1 MSQAEIE
8 VGTQVA
14 TVEDGPVAVA
24 HPGAVDVN
32 ALMMAALDKGADGVA
47 ALEKLVELEER
58 VAARNARAEFSR
70 AFAAFRAELPPIPR
84 RTPGVERQGTRLL
97 YADLDVIQEYA
108 DPLLKRHGFTYQF
121 TTEPSKDGGWLIVTC
136 TLDHEAGHSRTS
148 TFPVPM
154 TQVPKGTPAQN
165 ASATHTYGKRLTLS
179 DVLGIQTTSDLDG
192 AGPAEDPISD
202 DQVAVLREYVD
213 SPLVNEAQF
222 LKYMK
227 VDALADIPTS
237 RYEEALRALRAKVG
251 DK

>member
-8 VGTQVA
+8 VGMQVA
-14 TVEDGPVAVA
+14 TVEGSHSPA
-24 HPGAVDVN
+24 PVDVN
-32 ALMMAALDKGADGVA
+32 ALMLAALEQGEAGVA

-58 VAARNARAEFSR
+58 VAARNARTEFSR

-84 RTPGVERQGTRLL
+84 RAKGTVRSGRAVM

-121 TTEPSKDGGWLIVTC
+121 TTASLPDGYLFVTC

-148 TFPVPM
+148 TFPVPL
-154 TQVPKGTPAQN
+154 TNVPQGTPAQN

-192 AGPAEDPISD
+192 VTPGD
-202 DQVAVLREYVD
+202 DGLTDEQVATLQDYCD
-213 SPLVNEAQF
+213 SPKVDTAAF
-222 LKYMK
+222 LRYMK
-227 VDALADIPTS
+227 VNALSDIPAA
-237 RYEEALRALRAKVG
+237 RYDEALRALRAKVG
-251 DK
+251 V